1 MKALAVL
8 AFTFG
13 IMAMFDFG
21 RYRMD
26 DAHLAQ
32 AVALNY
38 VIYRNEVMRHVLS
51 SGQTTPGDIPST
63 SLSLPAGWTQ
73 LRQWRAR
80 IQSGCLYVWGPASD
94 EEVAAARDLLF
105 GSLAVGQADSGQL
118 IPGGS
123 ALPAFVS
130 QGNLA
135 SVIDLGGGS

>member
-38 VIYRNEVMRHVLS
+38 VIYRNEVMRYVLS
-51 SGQTTPGDIPST
+51 TGQTTPGDISLA

-73 LRQWRAR
+73 LRQWHAR
-80 IQSGCLYVWGPASD
+80 IQNGCLYVWGPASD

-105 GSLAVGQADSGQL
+105 GSLAVGQAESGKL
-118 IPGGS
+118 TPGGS